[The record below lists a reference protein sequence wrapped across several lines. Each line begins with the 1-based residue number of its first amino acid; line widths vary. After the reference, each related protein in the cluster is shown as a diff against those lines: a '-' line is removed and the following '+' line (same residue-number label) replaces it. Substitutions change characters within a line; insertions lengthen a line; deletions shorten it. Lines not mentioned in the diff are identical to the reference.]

1 MTAGSGPGVPAP
13 APGSGA
19 PEAVPGFGSGAREAA
34 PGASGARPD
43 SGLAARLGPYG
54 LGTAPLAGLFSP
66 VSEEQAERTLAAA
79 WEAGIRYFDTAP
91 HYGTGLAEERLGRFL
106 RGLPQ
111 GAAEAVVSTKVGRV
125 LVPGEGEADGFP
137 GSTGY
142 VRVRDYSRDGVL
154 RSLDDSL
161 RRTGLDRF
169 DLVFIHDPDDHWEQ
183 AAGQAY
189 PALAELR
196 DQGVVGAIG
205 AGMNQARMLT
215 RFVRETDLDAVLVAG
230 RYTLLDRSAAG
241 ELLPE
246 CDRRGVAVIA
256 GGVFNSGVLAGGT
269 TYDYDTAPAE
279 VVERAR
285 RLGRICASY
294 GVPLPAAALRFPH
307 RHPAVTTVL
316 IGARSAEEIRE
327 DLDLAA
333 VPVPGELWRELDD
346 AG

>member
-1 MTAGSGPGVPAP
+1 MKLS
-13 APGSGA
+13 
-19 PEAVPGFGSGAREAA
+19 
-34 PGASGARPD
+34 
-43 SGLAARLGPYG
+43 LGPYG
-54 LGTAPLAGLFSP
+54 LGTAPLGGLFAP
-66 VSEEQAERTLAAA
+66 VSEQQAEQALAAA

-106 RGLPQ
+106 RGLPGQ
-111 GAAEAVVSTKVGRV
+111 AAGEAVVSTKIGRV
-125 LVPGEGEADGFP
+125 LVPGQGEEDGFP
-137 GSTGY
+137 GRTQY

-183 AAGQAY
+183 AAGEAY

-196 DQGVVGAIG
+196 DQGVIGAIG
-205 AGMNQARMLT
+205 AGMNQAEMLT

-246 CDRRGVAVIA
+246 CERRGVAVVA

-269 TYDYDTAPAE
+269 TFDYDAAPPA
-279 VVERAR
+279 VLRRAR
-285 RLGRICASY
+285 ELERICASH
-294 GVPLPAAALRFPH
+294 GVPLPAAALLFPH

-316 IGARSAEEIRE
+316 FGARSAEEVRE

-333 VPVPGELWRELDD
+333 TPVPGELWEELDH

>member
-1 MTAGSGPGVPAP
+1 MKLS
-13 APGSGA
+13 
-19 PEAVPGFGSGAREAA
+19 
-34 PGASGARPD
+34 
-43 SGLAARLGPYG
+43 LGPYG
-54 LGTAPLAGLFSP
+54 LGTAPLGGLFAP
-66 VSEEQAERTLAAA
+66 VSEEQAEEALAAA

-106 RGLPQ
+106 RGLPGQ
-111 GAAEAVVSTKVGRV
+111 AAGEAVVSTKIGRV
-125 LVPGEGEADGFP
+125 LVPGQGEEDGFP
-137 GSTGY
+137 GRTQY

-183 AAGQAY
+183 AAGEAY

-205 AGMNQARMLT
+205 AGMNQAEMLT
-215 RFVRETDLDAVLVAG
+215 RFVRETDLDAVLIAG

-246 CDRRGVAVIA
+246 CERRGVAVVA

-269 TYDYDTAPAE
+269 TFDYDAAPPA
-279 VVERAR
+279 VLRRAR
-285 RLGRICASY
+285 ELERICASH
-294 GVPLPAAALRFPH
+294 GVPLPAAALLFPH

-316 IGARSAEEIRE
+316 FGARSAEEVRE

-333 VPVPGELWRELDD
+333 TPVPGELWEELDH

>member
-1 MTAGSGPGVPAP
+1 M
-13 APGSGA
+13 
-19 PEAVPGFGSGAREAA
+19 R
-34 PGASGARPD
+34 
-43 SGLAARLGPYG
+43 LRLGPYG
-54 LGTAPLAGLFSP
+54 LGTAPLGGLFAP
-66 VSEEQAERTLAAA
+66 VSEEQAEQALAAA
-79 WEAGIRYFDTAP
+79 WEGGIRYFDTAP
-91 HYGTGLAEERLGRFL
+91 HYGTGLSEQRLGRFL
-106 RGLPQ
+106 RGLPG

-125 LVPGEGEADGFP
+125 LVPGQGAEEGFP
-137 GSTGY
+137 GRTGY

-161 RRTGLDRF
+161 ERTGLDRF

-205 AGMNQARMLT
+205 AGMNQAEMLT

-230 RYTLLDRSAAG
+230 RHTLLDRSAAR

-246 CDRRGVAVIA
+246 CERRGVAVIA
-256 GGVFNSGVLAGGT
+256 GGVFNSGVLAGGS
-269 TYDYDTAPAE
+269 TYDYDSAPPE
-279 VVERAR
+279 VLDRVRRMERV
-285 RLGRICASY
+285 CASH

-316 IGARSAEEIRE
+316 IGARSAEEIVE
-327 DLDLAA
+327 DLTLAA
-333 VPVPGELWRELDD
+333 TDIPDALWEELDH

>member
-1 MTAGSGPGVPAP
+1 MKVS
-13 APGSGA
+13 
-19 PEAVPGFGSGAREAA
+19 
-34 PGASGARPD
+34 
-43 SGLAARLGPYG
+43 LGRYG
-54 LGTAPLAGLFSP
+54 LGTAPLGGLFAP
-66 VSEEQAERTLAAA
+66 VSEHQAEQALAAA

-106 RGLPQ
+106 RGLPEQ
-111 GAAEAVVSTKVGRV
+111 AAAEAVVSTKIGRV
-125 LVPGEGEADGFP
+125 LVPGQGEEDGFP
-137 GSTGY
+137 GRTQY

-161 RRTGLDRF
+161 SRTGLDRF

-183 AAGQAY
+183 AAGEAY

-196 DQGVVGAIG
+196 DQGVIGAIG
-205 AGMNQARMLT
+205 AGMNQAEMLT

-246 CDRRGVAVIA
+246 CERRGVAVVA
-256 GGVFNSGVLAGGT
+256 AGVFNSGILAGGA
-269 TYDYDTAPAE
+269 TYDYDAAPPA
-279 VVERAR
+279 VLQRAR
-285 RLGRICASY
+285 ELERICASY
-294 GVPLPAAALRFPH
+294 GVPLPAAALLFPH

-316 IGARSAEEIRE
+316 FGARSAEEVRE

-333 VPVPGELWRELDD
+333 TPVPGELWEELDH